1 MRLFALASVFAS
13 MGWLQL
19 IIAVLVLLFVWI
31 IVSIPAYIAGKVV
44 AKENATFGKAMLA
57 TLLGPIVYVII
68 LVATDFALGGLLGT
82 TGYVLGIILAFIA
95 WIGLYKVVFKTGWL
109 GAFAVAILALIVFV
123 VMLLII
129 GFFLGTFLPFVPFST
144 GQLA

>member
-1 MRLFALASVFAS
+1 MDLMALASVFGS
-13 MGWLQL
+13 MDLVGI
-19 IIAVLVLLFVWI
+19 IIAILALVFVWI

-57 TLLGPIVYVII
+57 TVLGPIVYVII
-68 LVATDFALGGLLGT
+68 LVATDFVLGGLLGT

-95 WIGLYKVVFKTGWL
+95 WIGVYKAMFKTGWL
-109 GAFAVAILALIVFV
+109 GAFAIAILALIVFV
-123 VMLLII
+123 AMLLII

>member
-1 MRLFALASVFAS
+1 MDLLALASVFGS
-13 MGWLQL
+13 MDLVGI
-19 IIAVLVLLFVWI
+19 IIAVLALVFVWI

-68 LVATDFALGGLLGT
+68 LVAADFVLGGLLGT
-82 TGYVLGIILAFIA
+82 TGYILGIILAFIA
-95 WIGLYKVVFKTGWL
+95 WIGVYKVVFKTGWL
-109 GAFAVAILALIVFV
+109 GAFAVAILALIAFI

>member
-1 MRLFALASVFAS
+1 
-13 MGWLQL
+13 
-19 IIAVLVLLFVWI
+19 
-31 IVSIPAYIAGKVV
+31 
-44 AKENATFGKAMLA
+44 MLA
-57 TLLGPIVYVII
+57 TLLGPIVYVIV
-68 LVATDFALGGLLGT
+68 LVATDFVLGGLLGT
-82 TGYVLGIILAFIA
+82 TGYVLSLILAFIA
-95 WIGLYKVVFKTGWL
+95 WIGVYKAMFKTGWL

>member
-1 MRLFALASVFAS
+1 MLSTLASLFPNGIDLLTLFEVIVA
-13 MGWLQL
+13 L
-19 IIAVLVLLFVWI
+19 IVAWI
-31 IVSIPAYIAGKVV
+31 MDSIPVYIAGKIV

-68 LVATDFALGGLLGT
+68 LVATDFVLGGLLGT
-82 TGYVLGIILAFIA
+82 TGYVLGIILALIA
-95 WIGLYKVVFKTGWL
+95 WIGVYKAMFKTGWL
-109 GAFAVAILALIVFV
+109 RAFAVAILALVVFV

-129 GFFLGTFLPFVPFST
+129 GFFLGAFLPFVPFST

>member
-1 MRLFALASVFAS
+1 MLPILASVFPN
-13 MGWLQL
+13 GIDLL
-19 IIAVLVLLFVWI
+19 TLLEVIIALIVVWV
-31 IVSIPAYIAGKVV
+31 IVSIPAYIAGKVL

-57 TLLGPIVYVII
+57 TLLGPIVYVIV
-68 LVATDFALGGLLGT
+68 LVATDFVLGGLLGT
-82 TGYVLGIILAFIA
+82 TGYVLGIILAFVA
-95 WIGLYKVVFKTGWL
+95 WIGVYKVMFKTGWL
-109 GAFAVAILALIVFV
+109 RAFAVAILALIVFV

>member
-1 MRLFALASVFAS
+1 
-13 MGWLQL
+13 
-19 IIAVLVLLFVWI
+19 LVLLFVWI

-68 LVATDFALGGLLGT
+68 LVATDFVLGGLLGP
-82 TGYVLGIILAFIA
+82 TGYILGIILAFIA
-95 WIGLYKVVFKTGWL
+95 WIGVYKVVFKTGWL
-109 GAFAVAILALIVFV
+109 GAFAVAILALVAFI

>member
-1 MRLFALASVFAS
+1 

-68 LVATDFALGGLLGT
+68 LVAADFVLGGLLGT
-82 TGYVLGIILAFIA
+82 TGYILGIILAFIA
-95 WIGLYKVVFKTGWL
+95 WIGVYKVVFKTGWL
-109 GAFAVAILALIVFV
+109 GAFAVAILALIAFI

>member
-1 MRLFALASVFAS
+1 MLPILASLFPNGIDLLTLLEVIIA
-13 MGWLQL
+13 L
-19 IIAVLVLLFVWI
+19 IIVWI

-68 LVATDFALGGLLGT
+68 LVASDFVLGLLGT
-82 TGYVLGIILAFIA
+82 TGYVLGIALAFIA
-95 WIGLYKVVFKTGWL
+95 WIGVYKAMFKTGWL
-109 GAFAVAILALIVFV
+109 RAFAVAILALIVFV

>member
-68 LVATDFALGGLLGT
+68 LVATDFVLGGLLGP
-82 TGYVLGIILAFIA
+82 TGYILGIILAFIA
-95 WIGLYKVVFKTGWL
+95 WIGVYKVVFKTGWL
-109 GAFAVAILALIVFV
+109 GAFAVAILALVVFV